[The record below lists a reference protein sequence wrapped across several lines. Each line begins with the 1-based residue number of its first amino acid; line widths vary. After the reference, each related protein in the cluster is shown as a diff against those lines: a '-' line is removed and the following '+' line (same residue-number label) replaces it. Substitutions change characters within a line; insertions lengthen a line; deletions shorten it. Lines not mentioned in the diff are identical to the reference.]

1 MIVVLSVRDAVAV
14 IVSAVS
20 AEIVTDTITIAID
33 KHLVAASASTAS
45 TSAVAKIVTDT
56 IAVSVY
62 GSWACIDIVAYSIA
76 VGIHILGAASAV
88 TRTVLG
94 SNNPYGERD
103 QCNDQD
109 SSHCSYLHFVFTF
122 VRV

>member
-62 GSWACIDIVAYSIA
+62 GSWACADIV
-76 VGIHILGAASAV
+76 
-88 TRTVLG
+88 T
-94 SNNPYGERD
+94 
-103 QCNDQD
+103 
-109 SSHCSYLHFVFTF
+109 
-122 VRV
+122 